1 MPVFLTLLLFC
12 VSLVCSAGTAD
23 PARKFRTIA
32 DYRTIGAE
40 FIQTRRLTELD
51 MTIEIRGKMVC
62 ENNGRLRWQVD
73 SPVRSVTVIG
83 KTVLTHF
90 DAETGKTSKIKQSR
104 FPWLKV
110 LRDCLTDWI
119 SGDPD
124 RLRKRFDLTV
134 KDDRTLRLT
143 PKEAGMKEM
152 FRSAEIRA
160 DDKFAAVETI
170 TIEENSGDVLT
181 IRFVN
186 VRKDPPGIT
195 EKTWQAAPE

>member
-1 MPVFLTLLLFC
+1 MPAFLTLLLFF
-12 VSLVCSAGTAD
+12 VSLLGFAGTED
-23 PARKFRTIA
+23 LARKFRSIA
-32 DYRTIGAE
+32 DYRTIRAD

-51 MTIEIRGKMVC
+51 MTIEIRGRMVC
-62 ENNGRLRWQVD
+62 ENSGRLRWQVD

-83 KTVLTHF
+83 EKRLIHY
-90 DAETGKTSKIKQSR
+90 DAETGKTSKIEQSK

-124 RLRKRFDLTV
+124 RLAKRFELAG
-134 KDDRTLRLT
+134 KDERTLRLT
-143 PKEAGMKEM
+143 PKEDGLKNL

-160 DDKFAAVETI
+160 DAKFTAIETI

-181 IRFVN
+181 IRFAN
-186 VRKDPPGIT
+186 VRKDPAGLT